1 VKTAYTRAVNLAGG
15 TAMRIR
21 TMFLVCLAGASVPG
35 LITAGILVQDGF
47 SKFQSARASAD
58 AVSVVTASM
67 RIPESLANE
76 RGPYNVA
83 LAAEAPVDD
92 KTKLAIADLRQKT
105 DERLSAAVTLLRGS
119 SLDASGPIA
128 DLEKIAADLKTLRQR
143 VDRNLAM
150 AKKDREAG
158 LFGATI
164 DQIEG
169 HYRALDRLVDGID
182 GAAAGNIAGV
192 ATYIDIARK
201 SAAIRIGG
209 GNRGTVFI
217 QAMGA
222 GAPMTRDQL
231 DRIAELGGRIDQ
243 DWSSIVAATR
253 RLGNPTLVADA
264 VATVQKKFF
273 GDSAAVYAEIM
284 KAGRSD
290 GKYPLSIVE
299 YRQRHVPGLESTLL
313 PRDGALATA
322 AEVVAVER
330 REAMTQL
337 IAALAL
343 MIMAL
348 GAVAVAAV
356 VFGRRVL
363 RPVASLTGV
372 IARLADGQHDVEVPA
387 RERTDELGQ
396 MAQAI
401 EVLRQNAIAADR
413 MSGAREAEQRAK
425 DQRAQRIDA
434 VTGRFE
440 GQIGELVRTLS
451 TAASSM
457 EGTARSLSATAGES
471 SRQATTVAAASEQTS
486 ANVQTVATATEELS
500 ATTQEIGR
508 QVTQSAAIANQAVEE
523 ARRTDATVQKLADG
537 AHKIGEVVGLIQTI
551 ASQTNLLALNAT
563 IEAARAG
570 EAGRGFGVV
579 ASEVKSLANQTAKA
593 TEEIAAQIAGI
604 QGVTDE
610 AVQAIREIAS
620 TIDEVSRIATSI
632 ASAIEE
638 QGAATREI
646 ARNVQEAARGTQ
658 QVSGNIAGV
667 TQAADAVGGVAGQ
680 VLGAAGDLAAQ
691 SDRLKQG
698 VEGFL
703 AEIRA
708 A

>member
-1 VKTAYTRAVNLAGG
+1 
-15 TAMRIR
+15 
-21 TMFLVCLAGASVPG
+21 MFLVCLAGASVPG

-47 SKFQSARASAD
+47 GRFQNARSSGD
-58 AVSVVTASM
+58 AVSVVTATM

-83 LAAEAPVDD
+83 LATEAPVDE
-92 KTKLAIADLRQKT
+92 KTKAAIAGLRGTT
-105 DERLSAAVTLLRGS
+105 DQRLASATTLLRES
-119 SLDASGPIA
+119 SLDSTALVGI
-128 DLEKIAADLKTLRQR
+128 LEKVSTDLTALRR
-143 VDRNLAM
+143 RLDRNM
-150 AKKDREAG
+150 ALPRKDREPDVFAASVAE
-158 LFGATI
+158 F
-164 DQIEG
+164 ER
-169 HYRALDRLVDGID
+169 HYEAIDRLVGAID
-182 GAAAGNIAGV
+182 GAAAGKIAGV
-192 ATYIDIARK
+192 PTYIDIARK
-201 SAAIRIGG
+201 SATVRLNS

-217 QAMGA
+217 QAMSA

-243 DWSSIVAATR
+243 DWSSIVAATHR
-253 RLGNPTLVADA
+253 IGDPKLVADA
-264 VATVQKKFF
+264 VATVQQKFY

-290 GKYPLSIVE
+290 GKYPLSVVE

-313 PRDGALATA
+313 PRDAALATA

-330 REAMTQL
+330 RQAMIQL
-337 IAALAL
+337 VSALVL
-343 MIMAL
+343 MGMAL

-372 IARLADGQHDVEVPA
+372 ISRLADGQHDVEVPA
-387 RERTDELGQ
+387 RDRSDELGQ

-413 MSGAREAEQRAK
+413 MGEAREAEQRAK
-425 DQRAQRIDA
+425 DQRAQRIDT

-440 GQIGELVRTLS
+440 GQIGELVKTLS
-451 TAASSM
+451 TAASTM
-457 EGTARSLSATAGES
+457 EGTARSLSTTAGES

-523 ARRTDATVQKLADG
+523 AKRTDVTVQKLADG
-537 AHKIGEVVGLIQTI
+537 AQKIGEVVGLIQTI

-570 EAGRGFGVV
+570 EAGKGFAVV
-579 ASEVKSLANQTAKA
+579 ASEVKSLANQTATA
-593 TEEIAAQIAGI
+593 TEEIAAQIAAI
-604 QGVTDE
+604 QSVTGE
-610 AVQAIREIAS
+610 AVQAIRGIAS

-680 VLGAAGDLAAQ
+680 VLGAAGELAAQ

-703 AEIRA
+703 GEIRA